1 MTVIVG
7 PTLPDP
13 YSDRV
18 ETVWDDLVAAF
29 GIDRYVNPYPH
40 VTLYA
45 LDDVSDLQTVEDVVR
60 DVAANHEPV
69 PVHTD
74 GIGVFPQNAVWLPVA
89 RSPELAALHR
99 DVVAAVGDLGDAPV
113 PFYDPARWFPHVGFA
128 LGLEDELT
136 GEIVTYLLNYD
147 FAWSF
152 EFETIAITRP
162 PEEGDEH
169 ELVAAVEL

>member
-1 MTVIVG
+1 MTVIVD

-13 YSDRV
+13 YYERV
-18 ETVWDDLVAAF
+18 ETVWDDLVAEF

-45 LDDVSDLQTVEDVVR
+45 LDDVSNVAVVEDAVR
-60 DVAANHEPV
+60 DVAANHGPV
-69 PVHTD
+69 PVQTD

-89 RSPELAALHR
+89 RSPELASLHR
-99 DVVAAVGDLGDAPV
+99 DVVSGIEGHGDPPV

-128 LGLEDELT
+128 LGLDDDLT

-147 FAWSF
+147 FEWSF
-152 EFETIAITRP
+152 TFETIAITRP
-162 PEEGDEH
+162 PAEGAEH
-169 ELVAAVEL
+169 ELVAEIEL